1 MQCITLKQGIECA
14 FMTKKGCNFNG
25 GRCHTVVDEC
35 QGCSRTVTSSEGL
48 LCAIAPDPKAKWA
61 RGACNF
67 ATHIQRKA
75 SEQQQKI
82 NPLKASKRAAASKK

>member
-25 GRCHTVVDEC
+25 GRCYPVVDTCE
-35 QGCSRTVTSSEGL
+35 GCSRTVSSSDVTF
-48 LCAIAPDPKAKWA
+48 CTVAPNPPLKWA

-67 ATHIQRKA
+67 ATHLERKTV
-75 SEQQQKI
+75 EQTSKL